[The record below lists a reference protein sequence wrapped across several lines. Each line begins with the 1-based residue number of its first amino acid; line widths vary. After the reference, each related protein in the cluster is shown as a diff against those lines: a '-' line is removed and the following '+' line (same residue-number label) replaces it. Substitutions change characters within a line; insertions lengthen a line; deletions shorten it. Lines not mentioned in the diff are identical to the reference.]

1 VAWEVIEMLCMIFA
15 SGAPENRSGRI
26 SDPVSRSSLLPLPL
40 LAYIVISHVQFK
52 LCANTTSRWDN
63 YSRRRSNTWEEE
75 ARKYKASM
83 PELQAEQRKGMRGIL
98 LTSYPYLLLLQ
109 CVKSY

>member
-1 VAWEVIEMLCMIFA
+1 MLCMIFA

-26 SDPVSRSSLLPLPL
+26 SDLVSRISLLPLPL
-40 LAYIVISHVQFK
+40 LAYIVISDVQFK

-83 PELQAEQRKGMRGIL
+83 PELQAEQRKGMREIL